1 MLPFFPLFVRLR
13 VIIVSALNKREITI
27 LPNITHDFLS
37 HSLSKVGINP
47 EEQLYSR
54 VLEPLEGYLLLHD
67 ESVVSLLVVVEA
79 HDVAGGDAVVV
90 HHEVPLQLRL
100 VLLLLVLTDLRH

>member
-1 MLPFFPLFVRLR
+1 MLSFFSLLIRLR
-13 VIIVSALNKREITI
+13 VIIVFALNKSKVAI

-47 EEQLYSR
+47 EKQLYSR
-54 VLEPLEGYLLLHD
+54 VLESLEGYLLLHD

-79 HDVAGGDAVVV
+79 HDVAGGDALVV

-100 VLLLLVLTDLRH
+100 VLLLLVLPDLSH

>member
-13 VIIVSALNKREITI
+13 IIIVFPLNKREIPI
-27 LPNITHDFLS
+27 LPDITHDFLS

-54 VLEPLEGYLLLHD
+54 VLESLEGYLLLHD

-79 HDVAGGDAVVV
+79 HDVAGGDALIV

-100 VLLLLVLTDLRH
+100 VLLLLILPDLSH